1 MDPCLVWKL
10 EPTIDILNINCIC
23 ITTKTVFYQQ
33 TKNKKIAHNLKRP
46 NVDIAFFYFF
56 NE

>member
-46 NVDIAFFYFF
+46 NVDIAFFIFF